1 MAASVQQSAGGEFRP
16 AEQDKRFIFA
26 AAVAGDGYYV
36 DRIMGEPHFKIRA
49 TTDDNTAASA
59 SNFALD
65 LSAEGL
71 TAATGAVSSASSNA
85 LRQVRDITI
94 DVVATNGA
102 NRYRWQQRQRV
113 GCDDSGNMILIGPKI
128 FLTDCHAKLE
138 TAVGGSGTTTTE
150 TANCKAPAW
159 FDGAA
164 PAVGALSSGV
174 ATLNWLGASSPCGSL
189 LPLDANFAH
198 ATASVANT
206 RVCAHHN
213 ASITTGVTTA
223 VIADL
228 ATPSAS
234 AADGT
239 LTAGAII
246 TPPCSVE
253 LFVNTTPTPDTLL
266 VCLVGIASDVVA
278 WQVGVTIGDPFLSLL
293 A

>member
-1 MAASVQQSAGGEFRP
+1 MAASVQQSVGGEFRP
-16 AEQDKRFIFA
+16 TEQDKRFIFA
-26 AAVAGDGYYV
+26 AAVAGDVYYV

-49 TTDDNTAASA
+49 TTDSNDAASS

-71 TAATGAVSSASSNA
+71 TAATGAVSSASSNN
-85 LRQVRDITI
+85 LRQVRDILI

-102 NRYRWQQRQRV
+102 NRYRWKQTQRV
-113 GCDDSGNMILIGPKI
+113 GCDDSGNMILIGPKT

-138 TAVGGSGTTTTE
+138 TTVGGSGTTTTE

-159 FDGAA
+159 FDGVA
-164 PAVGALSSGV
+164 PAVAPLSSGI
-174 ATLNWLGASSPCGSL
+174 ATISWCANSPVGSL

-206 RVCAHHN
+206 RICAHHN
-213 ASITTGVTTA
+213 ATLSNGTSSA

-234 AADGT
+234 AVDGV

-266 VCLVGIASDVVA
+266 VCLVGISSDVVA